1 MLMPSGGANY
11 PIASLYV
18 GDLHQDVNEAMLFER
33 FNQAGRV
40 LSIRV
45 CRDVVTRRSLG
56 YAYVNFEKPAY
67 GERERKREGGGGVR
81 RCDTFWVN
89 DSIVFSM
96 CVNHK
101 SDHTC
106 PLSNPCPHS

>member
-1 MLMPSGGANY
+1 MPSGGANY

-18 GDLHQDVNEAMLFER
+18 GDLHSDVNEAMLFEK

-45 CRDVVTRRSLG
+45 CRDVITRRSLG

-67 GERERKREGGGGVR
+67 GERN
-81 RCDTFWVN
+81 T
-89 DSIVFSM
+89 SISLLFLLPS
-96 CVNHK
+96 
-101 SDHTC
+101 HTS
-106 PLSNPCPHS
+106 LTNNVSL